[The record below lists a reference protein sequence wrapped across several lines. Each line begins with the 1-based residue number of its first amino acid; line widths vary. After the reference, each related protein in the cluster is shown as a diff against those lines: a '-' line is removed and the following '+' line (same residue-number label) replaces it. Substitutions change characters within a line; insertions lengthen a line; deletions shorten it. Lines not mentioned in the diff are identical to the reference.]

1 MRKAY
6 FFLLFVIFTL
16 LFSMPSYAGKKQCK
30 AYLEKLHNIQTQQ
43 KQGNSLKRSESLK
56 KRETKARHKWWQ
68 CERGQ
73 LKTLK
78 PKSNKQK
85 KPKGKLA
92 SRQPKRINLLKEV
105 MKPKIKPFQTS
116 NAVVIK
122 SRYQGKKLEAW
133 LQYYQ
138 QPKKCQRPKSTKQ
151 FAFCVENRRM
161 QQLAFEKI
169 DATVEVQ

>member
-6 FFLLFVIFTL
+6 FFLLFLTLTL
-16 LFSMPSYAGKKQCK
+16 LFSLPSYAGKKQCK
-30 AYLEKLHNIQTQQ
+30 SYLEKLRNIQTQQ
-43 KQGNSLKRSESLK
+43 KQGHSLKRSESLK
-56 KRETKARHKWWQ
+56 KRETKARNKWWQ
-68 CERGQ
+68 CEQGQ

-78 PKSNKQK
+78 RKSNKLK
-85 KPKGKLA
+85 KRRELA
-92 SRQPKRINLLKEV
+92 NRQPKQVNSLEKV
-105 MKPKIKPFQTS
+105 KKPTVKPFQTS
-116 NAVVIK
+116 AAVVIK
-122 SRYQGKKLEAW
+122 SRYEGEKLTAW

-161 QQLAFEKI
+161 QQSAFEKI